1 MSKQFQLY
9 VLPSD
14 ADALVK
20 EIQGRFGVR
29 ILSENS
35 PSSEPT
41 ELLSPVREGSMKF
54 RTGEQTSIRCY
65 LAPVFG
71 RIKVN
76 YYQKPNHWV
85 IQPESEA
92 IQFSG
97 CDFDGKTLLIG
108 RMYFQTVDIQEG
120 EIVKKSEE
128 FLEWANDVFRFSKRA
143 LNRDPALGPLG
154 AYVGKDATIFRQK
167 GGKLASSIKATREQ
181 VYE

>member
-14 ADALVK
+14 ADALVE
-20 EIQGRFGVR
+20 EIRSRFGVR

-41 ELLSPVREGSMKF
+41 ELSSPVHEQSMKF
-54 RTGEQTSIRCY
+54 RTGEPTSIRCY

-71 RIKVN
+71 CVKVN

-97 CDFDGKTLLIG
+97 CDFDGKTLFVG
-108 RMYFQTVDIQEG
+108 RMYFQTDDLQEG
-120 EIVKKSEE
+120 KIVNKGEE
-128 FLEWANDVFRFSKRA
+128 FLKWANNVFRFSKRQ
-143 LNRDPALGPLG
+143 LNRDSALGPLG
-154 AYVGKDATIFRQK
+154 AYVGKDAAIFRQK
-167 GGKLASSIKATREQ
+167 GGKFASSTKATGEP